1 MQEEL
6 KGLNHI
12 PAIVQFQNTSREQR
26 HRYLDH
32 LQNLLR
38 ARGNIV
44 RILDIKRIEVKNK
57 STQINRDQF
66 LTRVN
71 VGYLDYRSR
80 EPSTSP

>member
-44 RILDIKRIEVKNK
+44 RIPDIKRIEVKTNQHK
-57 STQINRDQF
+57 
-66 LTRVN
+66 LT
-71 VGYLDYRSR
+71 
-80 EPSTSP
+80 ETSF